1 VLARQDRAQA
11 RPPVSRAPV
20 VLAPVSVTASRAV
33 SPALRRGAIG
43 RAALHKD
50 PSQDQHPAPVAVVV
64 AVVAGMAMATR
75 VALVVAAGRSR

>member
-1 VLARQDRAQA
+1 VVLA
-11 RPPVSRAPV
+11 PE
-20 VLAPVSVTASRAV
+20 VLAPVSATASRAV
-33 SPALRRGAIG
+33 SPTLRRGATG

-50 PSQDQHPAPVAVVV
+50 RSPDQHPAAVVVLV